1 MDSRN
6 RLAQVTG
13 RQQQVIGNHAV
24 VVNQQDHQSWFDPPV
39 LKGIIEDDHFEGR
52 ILFQQKRIPLIRS
65 ASTASVR

>member
-1 MDSRN
+1 
-6 RLAQVTG
+6 
-13 RQQQVIGNHAV
+13 